1 MVAETVSLGVLS
13 LPQAVAGLGLV
24 PAIIILVG
32 LGILATYTGYVIGQ
46 FKWKYPHISN
56 MADAGEVLM
65 GKFGRELLGIGQM
78 LFLVFIMASHILTFT
93 VAMNS
98 ITSHGTCSIVFGIV
112 GTVISFICSL
122 PRTLEK
128 MSWLSLVSFASIF
141 AAVMITMVAVGVQD
155 NGGAVEATVETNLF
169 HGFTAVTNIVFAFC
183 KPCPIAL
190 TAEG

>member
-32 LGILATYTGYVIGQ
+32 LGIMATYTGYVIGQ

-65 GKFGRELLGIGQM
+65 GRFGRELLGIGQM

-93 VAMNS
+93 VAMNT
-98 ITSHGTCSIVFGIV
+98 ITNNGTCSIVFGIV
-112 GTVISFICSL
+112 GMIISFICSL

-128 MSWLSLVSFASIF
+128 MSWLSLVCECTGFYGMGSMSNR
-141 AAVMITMVAVGVQD
+141 VQRSS
-155 NGGAVEATVETNLF
+155 
-169 HGFTAVTNIVFAFC
+169 VFF
-183 KPCPIAL
+183 L
-190 TAEG
+190 R